1 MKGLDEEIIF
11 LKAGTEDVEEIYPFS
26 KEQNEHY
33 ETRPKWTLRLF

>member
-11 LKAGTEDVEEIYPFS
+11 SKADAEEVEESYPFS
-26 KEQNEHY
+26 KGQMEHY